1 MRSAFVRMFDKETY
15 RILAAIPYTAAQSAF
30 LPEKRKLGWVQLNRL
45 MIKANRFTTSG
56 SIRQKV

>member
-30 LPEKRKLGWVQLNRL
+30 LPEKTQIG
-45 MIKANRFTTSG
+45 MGTA
-56 SIRQKV
+56 